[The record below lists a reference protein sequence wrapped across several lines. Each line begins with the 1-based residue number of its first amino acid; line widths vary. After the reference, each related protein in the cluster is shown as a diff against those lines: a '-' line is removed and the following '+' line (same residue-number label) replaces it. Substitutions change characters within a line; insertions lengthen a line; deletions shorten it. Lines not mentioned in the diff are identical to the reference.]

1 MDRSRLVALL
11 LLGTALA
18 GCSTA
23 SSETPKQAASNQ
35 VAPTV
40 PGRSLAVDLDAQ
52 IRQAQALRSS
62 GDFAGAT
69 KMLSQLMLVAP
80 DDPRVVGEYGK
91 VLVQEGRSRDAL
103 DFLKRGVQL
112 APGDWTLYSATGVAY
127 DQNGDYTN
135 AKIAYQQALAI
146 KPGNAGVLN
155 NFALSRMQAGDL
167 AGARQLMA
175 QASSGGAGD
184 PKITSN
190 VALLASLTPTPAA
203 TAAPMPSQPR
213 QLVTSAATKPDAT
226 AQAHTAPARTDV
238 IMQQV
243 PIDPQA
249 GKIKPAPHK
258 FAANP
263 PHKVAAAAPSK
274 AKTTAADTHKVAA
287 SAPAKTDKTNKA
299 KTPALRM
306 TADAATP

>member
-11 LLGTALA
+11 LLGTALS

-52 IRQAQALRSS
+52 IRQAQVLRSS

-127 DQNGDYTN
+127 DQNGDYAN

-155 NFALSRMQAGDL
+155 NYALSRMQAGDL

-184 PKITSN
+184 PDL
-190 VALLASLTPTPAA
+190 LLAGLLHDCGKSTLNGRGVGLLPRIGWSLSEAFGPWILRLARPLPGMRPALDQLRHHAQRSAELVLAAGGSVRTAGLIRGQDVESAESGPGSADPAA
-203 TAAPMPSQPR
+203 ELLRLA
-213 QLVTSAATKPDAT
+213 DE
-226 AQAHTAPARTDV
+226 
-238 IMQQV
+238 
-243 PIDPQA
+243 
-249 GKIKPAPHK
+249 
-258 FAANP
+258 AN
-263 PHKVAAAAPSK
+263 
-274 AKTTAADTHKVAA
+274 
-287 SAPAKTDKTNKA
+287 
-299 KTPALRM
+299 
-306 TADAATP
+306 